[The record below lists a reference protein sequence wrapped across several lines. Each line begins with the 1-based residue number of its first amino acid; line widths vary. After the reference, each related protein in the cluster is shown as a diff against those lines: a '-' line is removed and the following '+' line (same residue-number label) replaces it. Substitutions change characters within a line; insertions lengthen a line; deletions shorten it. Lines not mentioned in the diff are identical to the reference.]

1 MTAEEW
7 GDVVVCFWNI
17 TTALLTDLGRNRS
30 NLPGAP
36 LICVRSTVQAV

>member
-1 MTAEEW
+1 MTAEESA
-7 GDVVVCFWNI
+7 DVVVCFWGYGNR
-17 TTALLTDLGRNRS
+17 LLINLGRNRS